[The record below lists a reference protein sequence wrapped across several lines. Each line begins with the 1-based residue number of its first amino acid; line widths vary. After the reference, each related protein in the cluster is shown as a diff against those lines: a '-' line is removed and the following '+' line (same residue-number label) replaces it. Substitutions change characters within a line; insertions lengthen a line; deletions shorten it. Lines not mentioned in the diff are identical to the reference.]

1 MSRAALS
8 ERGLIA
14 LLAAA
19 TVVGP
24 LAQNIY
30 LPVLPEVRAQ
40 FGVSVAAAGISVS
53 VPLLAFAFGLLA
65 WGPLSDRHGRRSV
78 LLLGL
83 AINVAGSLV
92 ALVAPALL
100 WLTIGRLVQALGSA
114 AGVTVARAVTGDLFG
129 REKMAK
135 MIAYLTMVMLMANS
149 LAPAAGGA
157 LAAVA
162 GWRSVFV
169 VLALASTLIWLAAWR
184 LLPETRAKEHRHDS
198 RQLLAASG
206 LLLANPSFVALT
218 LISGAIYAEFF
229 VFVSLMPYLFSQAL
243 ARSTAEY
250 GLWYLVIAGGY
261 FAGNWLVSHYAGS
274 IGVHRL
280 LAAGVAVSALAA
292 LIAWAAAKLGYW
304 QLGWIFGPWFV
315 ISFGQGL
322 ALPTL
327 TASAVALA
335 PRSAGVAAG
344 LLGFVQQIVGALAVQ
359 AMALTSV
366 ATPLPVASFT
376 ALTALAAWCA
386 FGLSTRA
393 FRATTTPRPG

>member
-19 TVVGP
+19 TAVGP
-24 LAQNIY
+24 LALNIY
-30 LPVLPEVRAQ
+30 LPVLPAVRAE
-40 FGVSVAAAGISVS
+40 FGVSVAAASVS
-53 VPLLAFAFGLLA
+53 VSAPLLAFAVGLLA
-65 WGPLSDRHGRRSV
+65 WGPLSDRHGRRPV

-92 ALVAPALL
+92 ALLAPALL

-114 AGVTVARAVTGDLFG
+114 AGVTVARAVTGDLFS
-129 REKMAK
+129 REKMAR

-157 LAAVA
+157 LDGIA

-169 VLALASTLIWLAAWR
+169 LLSLASGLVWLAAWR
-184 LLPETRAKEHRHDS
+184 LLPETRAEEHRHDS
-198 RQLLAASG
+198 RQLLEATR
-206 LLLANPSFVALT
+206 LLVVSPSFLALAF
-218 LISGAIYAEFF
+218 ISGAIYAEFF
-229 VFVSLMPYLFSQAL
+229 VFVSLMPYIFGQAL
-243 ARSTAEY
+243 GHSPAEY
-250 GLWYLVIAGGY
+250 GLWYLVIAAGY
-261 FAGNWLVSHYAGS
+261 FAGNWSVTHYAAKV
-274 IGVHRL
+274 GVHRL
-280 LAAGVAVSALAA
+280 LAVGVAASALAGLA
-292 LIAWAAAKLGYW
+292 GWGLARLGFW
-304 QLGWIFGPWFV
+304 QPAWIFAPWFL

-322 ALPTL
+322 ALPSL

-344 LLGFVQQIVGALAVQ
+344 LLGFAQQVVGALAVQ

-366 ATPLPVASFT
+366 ATPLPVATFT
-376 ALTALAAWCA
+376 ALTALAAWSA
-386 FGLSTRA
+386 FGFSRRA
-393 FRATTTPRPG
+393 FRATTGPRPG